1 MYYRAHLGLHPTH
14 PTPPRGGGGVRACVR
29 ACVCVCVYVC
39 VCVCVAQMYTVLTI
53 LLLFVRMLKKELIS
67 QKERLAAKAV
77 LMHLLPEIAC

>member
-14 PTPPRGGGGVRACVR
+14 PTPPRGGGGGGGGVRACVH
-29 ACVCVCVYVC
+29 

-53 LLLFVRMLKKELIS
+53 LLLFVRMLKKEVIS